1 MKILNTDE
9 FVNEKLGIKPINKD
23 RLEDIVHNELP
34 YNTFKAKINLL
45 IDDLKKE
52 VEQSEGEEESMS
64 LGDFDLRFPYNNE
77 IFQIPN
83 SEKDIEEIWD
93 KILVG
98 FEMDK
103 FEKNEDG
110 DPATF
115 VEAWLNYDLG
125 VGNISSDPMVNYAI
139 NIVQKKDGRLEV
151 TYVNEK

>member
-1 MKILNTDE
+1 MKILNTNE

-52 VEQSEGEEESMS
+52 VEQSEDEEESMS
-64 LGDFDLRFPYNNE
+64 LEDFDLRFPYNNE

-110 DPATF
+110 DPETF
-115 VEAWLNYDLG
+115 VEAWLNTGDDE
-125 VGNISSDPMVNYAI
+125 NISADPMVNYAV
-139 NIVQKKDGRLEV
+139 NVVQKKDGRLEV
-151 TYVNEK
+151 SYVNEK